1 MAFVVT
7 ARKWRPKTFA
17 EVVGQSHITQTLIN
31 ALSNGRI
38 AHAYMFAGP
47 RGIGKTTTARLL
59 AKTLNCLA
67 PVNGEPCNKCEL
79 CNDFYNSS
87 TLDVFEIDGASNR
100 RIEEIRTIREAVKYT
115 PTKGK
120 YKIYIIDEVHMLT
133 TESFNALLKTL
144 EEPPE
149 HVVFIFATTDIHKVP
164 LTIISRCQ
172 RFDFRRVDLRE
183 TKGLLAKIAK
193 AEGISID
200 DQSLTLIAKKAD
212 GALRDAQ
219 SLFDQV
225 VSFCG
230 MNVQKDQIVL
240 MLNLIDE
247 ELYFDISDGILD
259 RDFSKALFVTDKIY
273 TNGWNL
279 TDFLNGLLEHFRN
292 FITLQITK
300 GTDLIESSDII
311 KGRYAG
317 YINKFNEVDLLRIVT
332 FINKIQYEI
341 KNTNSQKLKLEI
353 ALFQLIG
360 LEKASTISDLINV
373 ISEKGLGNVNIIS
386 EPQVEYKPTPVIS
399 SSPSNKPPAA
409 TNSNN
414 NTQEPTKIEYKIPTE
429 NETPLVRAIF
439 TELGGREY
447 K

>member
-7 ARKWRPKTFA
+7 ARKWRPQTFA
-17 EVVGQSHITQTLIN
+17 EVVGQSHITQTLKN

-47 RGIGKTTTARLL
+47 RGIGKTTTARIL
-59 AKTLNCLA
+59 AKTLNCTS
-67 PVNGEPCNKCEL
+67 PVNGEPCNECDMCK
-79 CNDFYNSS
+79 DFYNSS

-100 RIEEIRTIREAVKYT
+100 RIEEIRTIREAVKYS

-133 TESFNALLKTL
+133 VESFNALLKTL

-172 RFDFRRVDLRE
+172 RFDFRRVNLKD
-183 TKGLLAKIAK
+183 TKGLLQKICD
-193 AEGISID
+193 AEGITID

-219 SLFDQV
+219 SIFDQV

-230 MNVQKDQIVL
+230 NNITKDQISS

-247 ELYFDISDGILD
+247 DIYFDISEAILSH
-259 RDFSKALFVTDKIY
+259 DFSKALEVTETIY
-273 TNGWNL
+273 NNGWNL

-292 FITLQITK
+292 FMTLQITK
-300 GTDLIESSDII
+300 KTDLIESADII
-311 KGRYAG
+311 KDKYSKCV
-317 YINKFNEVDLLRIVT
+317 NNFNEADLLRIIT
-332 FINKIQYEI
+332 FINKVQYEI
-341 KNTNSQKLKLEI
+341 KNANNQKLRLEI

-360 LEKASTISDLINV
+360 LERTSTITELISVLN
-373 ISEKGLGNVNIIS
+373 EKGFNNIS
-386 EPQVEYKPTPVIS
+386 VATEQKVEYG
-399 SSPSNKPPAA
+399 NKKREER
-409 TNSNN
+409 S
-414 NTQEPTKIEYKIPTE
+414 KE
-429 NETPLVRAIF
+429 NEELKITGKLVEPEPNIEFKEVEENGTPLIKAIQK
-439 TELGGREY
+439 ELGGREI
-447 K
+447 

>member
-7 ARKWRPKTFA
+7 ARKWRPRTFA
-17 EVVGQSHITQTLIN
+17 EVVGQSHITQTLKN
-31 ALSNGRI
+31 ALSSGRI

-47 RGIGKTTTARLL
+47 RGIGKTTTARIL

-67 PVNGEPCNKCEL
+67 PVNGEPCNECEL
-79 CNDFYNSS
+79 CKDFYNSS
-87 TLDVFEIDGASNR
+87 ALDVFEIDGASNR

-230 MNVQKDQIVL
+230 TDVQKDQITL
-240 MLNLIDE
+240 MLNLIDDD
-247 ELYFDISDGILD
+247 LYFDISDAILN
-259 RDFSKALFVTDKIY
+259 RDFSKALAVTEKIY

-292 FITLQITK
+292 FMTLQITK
-300 GTDLIESSDII
+300 KTDLIESAEII
-311 KGRYAG
+311 KDKYAL
-317 YINKFNEVDLLRIVT
+317 YVNKFTEVDLLRIVT

-341 KNTNSQKLKLEI
+341 KNTNNQKLKLEI

-360 LEKASTISDLINV
+360 LEKASSISDLINV
-373 ISEKGLGNVNIIS
+373 INEKGIGNINVAS
-386 EPQVEYKPTPVIS
+386 ETRFEYKPAPATPTIPVIHETPVVNI
-399 SSPSNKPPAA
+399 K
-409 TNSNN
+409 
-414 NTQEPTKIEYKIPTE
+414 QETTKFEYKAPAE
-429 NETPLVRAIF
+429 NDTPLAKSIL